1 MIKFGKRLLA
11 RQLFKK
17 NDSRGE
23 TLPGDTAVAI
33 NSSFIWS
40 LWARINTEGLV
51 KSLIRAKVS
60 VTLLIVGQTRH

>member
-11 RQLFKK
+11 RQLFKQ

-23 TLPGDTAVAI
+23 TLPGDTAVAM

-40 LWARINTEGLV
+40 LWARINTEV

>member
-11 RQLFKK
+11 HQLLKQ

-23 TLPGDTAVAI
+23 TLPGDTAVAM
-33 NSSFIWS
+33 NLSFIWS

-51 KSLIRAKVS
+51 KSLTRAKVS
-60 VTLLIVGQTRH
+60 VTLLIVGQPRH